1 MSNERDELLNKNEEL
16 DAEIT
21 EYERQVLV
29 EEENLYELNEQAKIL
44 SAEVDEKELE
54 LSQLDNEV
62 TNAESA
68 KLQRDNDL

>member
-29 EEENLYELNEQAKIL
+29 EEENLYELNE
-44 SAEVDEKELE
+44 
-54 LSQLDNEV
+54 
-62 TNAESA
+62 
-68 KLQRDNDL
+68 